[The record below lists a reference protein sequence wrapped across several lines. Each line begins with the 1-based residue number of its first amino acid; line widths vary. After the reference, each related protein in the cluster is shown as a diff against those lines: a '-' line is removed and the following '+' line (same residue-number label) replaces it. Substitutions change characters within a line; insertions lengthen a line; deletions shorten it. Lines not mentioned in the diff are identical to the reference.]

1 MSDASP
7 RHPDK
12 PVVAIGA
19 GLVIIAGLVAWQ
31 SWGLT
36 ASFGNQAIGPQMMP
50 LMVSGL
56 LAVFGL
62 LTIVEGV
69 KGAAPPR
76 EGEDWLSVLW
86 IAGGLAVM
94 IALIKTA
101 GFIPAIAV
109 LFAATARGFG
119 STRAL
124 VDLALG
130 AVMGLVVY
138 LFFVRVL
145 GLSLPTG
152 LFETLF

>member
-7 RHPDK
+7 RMSDK
-12 PVVAIGA
+12 PVIAIGFGLIVTA
-19 GLVIIAGLVAWQ
+19 GLVVWQ
-31 SWGLT
+31 SWGLA

-50 LMVSGL
+50 FLVSGL
-56 LAVFGL
+56 LAFFGL
-62 LTIVEGV
+62 LTVLEGV
-69 KGAAPPR
+69 KGATPPR
-76 EGEDWLSVLW
+76 EGEDWVSVLW

-101 GFIPAIAV
+101 GFIPAIAI

-145 GLSLPTG
+145 GLTLPTG

>member
-1 MSDASP
+1 
-7 RHPDK
+7 
-12 PVVAIGA
+12 
-19 GLVIIAGLVAWQ
+19 
-31 SWGLT
+31 
-36 ASFGNQAIGPQMMP
+36 MMP
-50 LMVSGL
+50 FLVSGL
-56 LAVFGL
+56 LAFFGL
-62 LTIVEGV
+62 LTVLEGV
-69 KGAAPPR
+69 TGATPPR
-76 EGEDWLSVLW
+76 EGEDWVSVIW

-101 GFIPAIAV
+101 GFIPAIAI

-145 GLSLPTG
+145 GLTLPTG